1 MTKRLGALHPDTKAQ
16 GPVLVTP
23 AAAFTIPAASA
34 RFLATFF
41 ERPPMKMIRTPSMA
55 WALMTALALPV
66 PSVQAQSAASSTH
79 AAQAALHQVLHL
91 SASAQTEVP
100 QDWLVITLLVQ
111 KEGLQA
117 PAVQKQLNAIMTSA
131 LAVASPM
138 SKPGA
143 LEVKTGDMN
152 VSPRYGRDG
161 KMNGW
166 VGSAQLVLQGR
177 DVEHIA
183 TLSGRMPD
191 LTVSQIDW
199 RLSPEQKTTAEARIQ
214 AEAVAHFQSKAQS
227 LTKQFG
233 FAAYTLREV
242 RVSAQEVGEGV
253 VMPRMAMVQMDS
265 PASMPVP
272 AVAGKSRVVVN
283 ISGSI
288 VLR

>member
-1 MTKRLGALHPDTKAQ
+1 
-16 GPVLVTP
+16 
-23 AAAFTIPAASA
+23 
-34 RFLATFF
+34 
-41 ERPPMKMIRTPSMA
+41 MKLIRTPSMA

-66 PSVQAQSAASSTH
+66 SSVQAQSASSSPH
-79 AAQAALHQVLHL
+79 AAHAALNQVLHL

-100 QDWLVITLLVQ
+100 QDWLVINLSVQ

-117 PAVQKQLNAIMTSA
+117 PAVQKQLNATLSSA
-131 LAVASPM
+131 LAVATPM
-138 SKPGA
+138 AKAGA

-177 DVEHIA
+177 DAEQIT
-183 TLSGRMPD
+183 TLAGRLLE

-199 RLSPEQKTTAEARIQ
+199 RLSPEQKTAAEARIQ
-214 AEAVAHFQSKAQS
+214 AEAVANFQSKAQS

-242 RVSAQEVGEGV
+242 RVSAQEAGEGL
-253 VMPRMAMVQMDS
+253 VMPRIAMAQMDAS
-265 PASMPVP
+265 APMPMPAL
-272 AVAGKSRVVVN
+272 AGKSRVVVN

-288 VLR
+288 QLR

>member
-1 MTKRLGALHPDTKAQ
+1 MA
-16 GPVLVTP
+16 VN
-23 AAAFTIPAASA
+23 A
-34 RFLATFF
+34 RCFLIFC
-41 ERPPMKMIRTPSMA
+41 ERPPMKLIQTPSMA

-66 PSVQAQSAASSTH
+66 ASVQAQSAASAPHGAH
-79 AAQAALHQVLHL
+79 APVNQVLHL
-91 SASAQTEVP
+91 SASSQTEVP
-100 QDWLVITLLVQ
+100 QDWLVISLSVQ

-117 PAVQKQLNAIMTSA
+117 PAVQKQINAILSSA
-131 LAVASPM
+131 LAVATPV

-177 DVEHIA
+177 DVEQIT
-183 TLSGRMPD
+183 TLAGRMPD

-199 RLSPEQKTTAEARIQ
+199 RLSSEQKTAAEARIQ
-214 AEAVAHFQSKAQS
+214 AEAVAHFQSNAQS

-242 RVSAQEVGEGV
+242 RVSAQEVGEGA
-253 VMPRMAMVQMDS
+253 VMTRMAMAQMDT

-272 AVAGKSRVVVN
+272 SVAGKSRVVVN

>member
-1 MTKRLGALHPDTKAQ
+1 
-16 GPVLVTP
+16 
-23 AAAFTIPAASA
+23 
-34 RFLATFF
+34 
-41 ERPPMKMIRTPSMA
+41 MKLIRTTSLS

-66 PSVQAQSAASSTH
+66 ASVQAQSASNTPH
-79 AAQAALHQVLHL
+79 AAQAALNQVLHL
-91 SASAQTEVP
+91 NASAQTEVA
-100 QDWLVITLLVQ
+100 QDWLVITLSVQ
-111 KEGLQA
+111 KEGVQA
-117 PAVQKQLNAIMTSA
+117 PAVQKQLNTILSAA
-131 LAVASPM
+131 LAVATPM
-138 SKPGA
+138 AKPGA
-143 LEVKTGDMN
+143 LEVKTGEMN

-177 DVEHIA
+177 DVEQIT
-183 TLSGRMPD
+183 TLAGRMPD

-199 RLSPEQKTTAEARIQ
+199 RLSPEHKTAAEARIQ

-227 LTKQFG
+227 LAKQFG

-242 RVSAQEVGEGV
+242 RVSAQEAGEGV
-253 VMPRMAMVQMDS
+253 VMPRMAMAQMDAPS
-265 PASMPVP
+265 PMPVP

>member
-1 MTKRLGALHPDTKAQ
+1 
-16 GPVLVTP
+16 
-23 AAAFTIPAASA
+23 
-34 RFLATFF
+34 
-41 ERPPMKMIRTPSMA
+41 MKLIRTPSMA

-66 PSVQAQSAASSTH
+66 ASVQAQSASSSPHATH
-79 AAQAALHQVLHL
+79 AALNQVLHL

-100 QDWLVITLLVQ
+100 QDWLVINLSVQ

-117 PAVQKQLNAIMTSA
+117 PAVQKQLNATLSSA
-131 LAVASPM
+131 LAVATPM
-138 SKPGA
+138 AKAGA

-177 DVEHIA
+177 DVEQIT
-183 TLSGRMPD
+183 TLAGRLLE

-199 RLSPEQKTTAEARIQ
+199 RLSPEQKTAAEARIQ

-242 RVSAQEVGEGV
+242 RVSAQEAGEGL
-253 VMPRMAMVQMDS
+253 VMPRTAMAQMDAS
-265 PASMPVP
+265 APMPMPAL
-272 AVAGKSRVVVN
+272 AGKSRVVVN

-288 VLR
+288 QLR